1 LGGALGGTKLFI
13 FHYTYINMAF
23 LDAPLGGPPELKYI
37 NISLDLLQ
45 KGVLGGAIGR
55 GSGLNNMN
63 MALDV

>member
-1 LGGALGGTKLFI
+1 
-13 FHYTYINMAF
+13 MAF
-23 LDAPLGGPPELKYI
+23 LDAPHRGPPKLKTI

>member
-1 LGGALGGTKLFI
+1 
-13 FHYTYINMAF
+13 MAF
-23 LDAPLGGPPELKYI
+23 LDVPLGGPPELKYI

-55 GSGLNNMN
+55 GLGLNNMN